1 MTLAGDG
8 DGVCDEAS
16 ASWAASA
23 TVDAR
28 PDEDRYRWT
37 IKITNKTDYNIDH
50 NDNGDDDDDDD
61 HDDDGDDDDD
71 GDYHYYYHLII
82 NR

>member
-37 IKITNKTDYNIDH
+37 IKITNKTDNNID
-50 NDNGDDDDDDD
+50 NNDDDDD
-61 HDDDGDDDDD
+61 
-71 GDYHYYYHLII
+71 
-82 NR
+82 NNNNNNK